1 MERHNS
7 AIQASALQ
15 TSAFQTSK
23 LQTSKNRQRATLSI
37 RAGLA
42 ALLLWAGGTI
52 PLVASANPAAAP
64 LETAQSS
71 ISNNIIY
78 VNPQLGNNDF
88 ASGNSEGDAY
98 RTITHALKQAKFGSV
113 IQLAPG
119 TYNEENGEVFPL
131 EIKPGVTLRGDA
143 ATKGQGILIEGS
155 GVHTSPS
162 FARQNVTLTAES
174 GSVIEGLTVTNRAS
188 RGTGLWIEYG
198 SPTVSN
204 NTFSDSLRDGIF
216 VTGKASP
223 IIENNL
229 FVNNSANGISVARA
243 AKGEIRGNQF
253 RETGFGIAIGDVA
266 SPTVIEN
273 GIYENND
280 GIVISNA
287 AKPVLRGNSIEN
299 NNRNGVV
306 IIADGN
312 PDLGTASD
320 PGNNRIRN
328 NAGKDLFNATASQTI
343 TAIGNDIDADK
354 IAGRVNFVQSDVQVA
369 LSDVGGHWAEAYITA
384 LTSKGI
390 IAGFPDGTYRPNQ
403 PVTRAQF
410 AAIVNNAFAPKSQRT
425 ATSFADVSTGFWAYK
440 AIQSAY
446 RGRFL
451 AGYPGRVF
459 RPNQQIPKVQAI
471 VALSSG
477 LDLRSDNTSVL
488 SRYEDAS
495 QIPGYAETAIA
506 GATQSEMVVNYPNL
520 DRFDPNRPATRAEV
534 AAFVYQALVNSGQA
548 EAIPSP
554 YIVATP

>member
-23 LQTSKNRQRATLSI
+23 LETSKNRQRATLSI

-52 PLVASANPAAAP
+52 PLVASANSAAAP

-71 ISNNIIY
+71 ISNDIIY
-78 VNPQLGNNDF
+78 VNPQLGRDVG
-88 ASGNSEGDAY
+88 SGSEAAAY

-113 IQLAPG
+113 IQLYPG
-119 TYNEENGEVFPL
+119 TYSEDSGEVFPL
-131 EIKPGVTLRGDA
+131 EIKPGVTLRGNPS
-143 ATKGQGILIEGS
+143 TKGQGILIEGS

-174 GSVIEGLTVTNRAS
+174 GSVIEGLTVTNRAT
-188 RGTGLWIEYG
+188 RGTALWIEYG

-266 SPTVIEN
+266 SPTLIDN

-287 AKPVLRGNSIEN
+287 AEPVLRGNSIEN
-299 NNRNGVV
+299 NKRNGVV

-343 TAIGNDIDADK
+343 TAIGNDIDTDK

-410 AAIVNNAFAPKSQRT
+410 AAIVNNAFAPQSQRT
-425 ATSFADVSTGFWAYK
+425 ATSFTDVSSGFWGYQ

-446 RGRFL
+446 RGGFL
-451 AGYPGRVF
+451 AGYPGGVF

-477 LDLRSDNTSVL
+477 LDLRSNNTSVL
-488 SRYEDAS
+488 SRYEDAY
-495 QIPGYAETAIA
+495 QIPEYAETAIA
-506 GATQSEMVVNYPNL
+506 GATQSEMVVNYPDL
-520 DRFDPNRPATRAEV
+520 DRFDPNRSATRAEV